1 MKIYLLAGVL
11 LALSLR
17 AAQAQRSL
25 EATRQNLLRE
35 GLALYTSER
44 ASWVATDLLQASNFE
59 TRQVRS
65 YFSYATPDDSVRTVF
80 VGGTQAAP
88 QVLLAYCFPIGNIQ
102 AASAHRSGARPL
114 TEREKRLLS
123 IRTKSM
129 EDLPRVAG
137 FEIPKN
143 ASLNP
148 VLLEKGTETWV
159 YVLTGA
165 TTAGTVPLGN
175 DYLLRYD
182 SAGRLLRKEK
192 LHSSFIAIGPAP
204 VGQKVAATLHTHQ
217 PGTAAFITPTDICT
231 LLLYRHQLPGR
242 QHVVLGEKFVSVFT
256 PADASLA
263 LLTRKAFEQQQKRP

>member
-1 MKIYLLAGVL
+1 MKIYVLASAL
-11 LALSLR
+11 LALPFR
-17 AAQAQRSL
+17 AALAQSSL
-25 EATRQNLLRE
+25 EVTRQNLLRE
-35 GLALYTSER
+35 GMALYTSER
-44 ASWVATDLLQASNFE
+44 ASWVATDLLQATTFD
-59 TRQVRS
+59 THQIRS
-65 YFSYATPDDSVRTVF
+65 YFSYSTPDDSVRTVF
-80 VGGTQAAP
+80 VGGPVAAP
-88 QVLLAYCFPIGNIQ
+88 QVLSAYSFPTGNVR

-114 TEREKRLLS
+114 TEREKQLLA

-129 EDLPRVAG
+129 EDVPRVAG

-165 TTAGTVPLGN
+165 TTTGTVPLGN
-175 DYLLRYD
+175 DYLLRY
-182 SAGRLLRKEK
+182 STSGKLLHKEK
-192 LHSSFIAIGPAP
+192 LHSSFIALGPAP

-217 PGTAAFITPTDICT
+217 PGAAAFITPTDICT
-231 LLLYRHQLPGR
+231 LLLYRHQLPGK

-263 LLTRKAFEQQQKRP
+263 LLTRKAFEQQQKQP